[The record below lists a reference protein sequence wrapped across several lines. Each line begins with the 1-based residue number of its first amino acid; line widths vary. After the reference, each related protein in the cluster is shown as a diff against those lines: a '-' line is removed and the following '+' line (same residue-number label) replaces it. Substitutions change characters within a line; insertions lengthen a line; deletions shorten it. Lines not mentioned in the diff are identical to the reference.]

1 MATINPAKSL
11 KETTFCTTLAWLLHF
26 SCSNA
31 SLFLSSYIIGRF
43 FDCCVISFSFLITW
57 TGRFLY
63 RKEASTFNMIYSK
76 KTSPSF
82 FLTRKQNKLLHY
94 VASFITFVSFV
105 FSSTDSLMYL
115 WDGSHVQT
123 PNPLAV
129 DYPNSLSLCWIGYIF
144 IETRPGWTTPKQT
157 DAFDQ

>member
-43 FDCCVISFSFLITW
+43 FRLLCYLFFLPDHLDGSVSLPERGIHIQHDILEKDFSF
-57 TGRFLY
+57 FF
-63 RKEASTFNMIYSK
+63 FNQ
-76 KTSPSF
+76 KT
-82 FLTRKQNKLLHY
+82 KQ
-94 VASFITFVSFV
+94 VASLCSIIHYICVFCFLLNRLVDVFMRWLTCANAKSVS
-105 FSSTDSLMYL
+105 SWLSK
-115 WDGSHVQT
+115 
-123 PNPLAV
+123 
-129 DYPNSLSLCWIGYIF
+129 LSLCWIGYIF